1 MQTKLSV
8 SVLSA
13 DLAHLADQ
21 CRLAL
26 EAGADMLHIDVMD
39 GHFVPNMTYGAPV
52 LSCLHRALPDAYY
65 DVHLMIDDPARY
77 AIDFAEAGASLITFH
92 IEAPCVRGDPA
103 AVIAAIRKAG
113 CRVGISVRPA
123 TPVEAVFPYLGEID
137 LVLVMSVEPGFG
149 GQPFLPETPA
159 RLAALRR
166 ELHRRSLKTMLQVD
180 GGVNAQT
187 APHGRRRG
195 RTGYRQRALPRRR
208 PRGACA
214 QHPRPAAGRKP
225 AGPPPVNRSKRRPHA
240 DA

>member
-137 LVLVMSVEPGFG
+137 LVLVMSVEP
-149 GQPFLPETPA
+149 
-159 RLAALRR
+159 RLRR
-166 ELHRRSLKTMLQVD
+166 AAVSAR
-180 GGVNAQT
+180 NAGKACRAPAGT
-187 APHGRRRG
+187 ASTQPENNAAGGRRR
-195 RTGYRQRALPRRR
+195 
-208 PRGACA
+208 
-214 QHPRPAAGRKP
+214 
-225 AGPPPVNRSKRRPHA
+225 
-240 DA
+240 

>member
-1 MQTKLSV
+1 
-8 SVLSA
+8 
-13 DLAHLADQ
+13 
-21 CRLAL
+21 
-26 EAGADMLHIDVMD
+26 
-39 GHFVPNMTYGAPV
+39 
-52 LSCLHRALPDAYY
+52 
-65 DVHLMIDDPARY
+65 MIDDPARY

-187 APHGRRRG
+187 APLC
-195 RTGYRQRALPRRR
+195 TGAGATYWLPAARFTTPQTPRRLCAASMPCSR
-208 PRGACA
+208 P
-214 QHPRPAAGRKP
+214 KT
-225 AGPPPVNRSKRRPHA
+225 RRPPTCKPIQKETPMPMHSSFQRSANYGYYA
-240 DA
+240 DLLWCCVPLMAMAGFIMARGPCC

>member
-123 TPVEAVFPYLGEID
+123 TPVEAVFRYLGESD
-137 LVLVMSVEPGFG
+137 RVLVMSVEPGFG

-187 APHGRRRG
+187 APLC
-195 RTGYRQRALPRRR
+195 TGAGADVLVTGSALYY
-208 PRGACA
+208 AA
-214 QHPRPAAGRKP
+214 DPAALVRSIHALQP
-225 AGPPPVNRSKRRPHA
+225 AENPPAPHL
-240 DA
+240 